1 MFSMI
6 GHAIFG
12 LIIGLIARW
21 LMPGPN
27 PHGVIMTSIV
37 GMVGAWLGGVIGRG
51 LGWYKE
57 GQAAGWLMAIAG
69 AVLVLAILRGI

>member
-21 LMPGPN
+21 VLPGED
-27 PHGVIMTSIV
+27 PHGVIVTAVV
-37 GMVGAWLGGVIGRG
+37 GMVGAWLGGVLGRG

-57 GQAAGWLMAIAG
+57 GEAAGWLMAIAG
-69 AVLVLAILRGI
+69 AVLVLLILRRV